1 MIGGARH
8 VEGNVSDLL
17 SWQTAPT
24 LIPAARSG
32 CAVLVAAGPELRDP
46 LEPQD
51 PPTVRTDIL
60 YSADRRETV
69 RTGKTRAPWKQ
80 KPSYQFPEASSS
92 IHRLSRSGCSTIAF
106 PSLAPLASIVGTALI
121 GLPAQEGRDIQFVLI
136 NVAGSELFKITKP
149 ELFIRHLASD
159 RSTLPEEAPSF
170 ARPCRVGLHL
180 DHV

>member
-1 MIGGARH
+1 MGGARH

-17 SWQTAPT
+17 SWQTAAT

-69 RTGKTRAPWKQ
+69 RTGETRAAWKQ
-80 KPSYQFPEASSS
+80 KPSYQFAEASPS
-92 IHRLSRSGCSTIAF
+92 IHRLSRMR
-106 PSLAPLASIVGTALI
+106 
-121 GLPAQEGRDIQFVLI
+121 Q
-136 NVAGSELFKITKP
+136 GSNFL
-149 ELFIRHLASD
+149 
-159 RSTLPEEAPSF
+159 
-170 ARPCRVGLHL
+170 L
-180 DHV
+180 DP

>member
-1 MIGGARH
+1 MGGARH

-17 SWQTAPT
+17 SWQTAAT

-80 KPSYQFPEASSS
+80 KPSYQFAEAPSS
-92 IHRLSRSGCSTIAF
+92 IHRLSRMRQGSKFPLIPNAVPTCYGQSLIRILQQLFNDRFPWPRPFGVNSWNGTNRPSDAGRSGY
-106 PSLAPLASIVGTALI
+106 PV
-121 GLPAQEGRDIQFVLI
+121 
-136 NVAGSELFKITKP
+136 
-149 ELFIRHLASD
+149 
-159 RSTLPEEAPSF
+159 
-170 ARPCRVGLHL
+170 RPHQCRGI
-180 DHV
+180 